1 MAHVA
6 HAAGLKLLEVDPLG
20 LGPLG
25 LDPLDSLAP
34 CHTIPCYDSW
44 HTFPGA
50 FPEPDMFPGP
60 DTFPRPNTFPDEV
73 PYTFPEH
80 PEPA

>member
-44 HTFPGA
+44 HTIPCA

-60 DTFPRPNTFPDEV
+60 DTFPGPNTFPDEV